1 MATIMLYWFHEE
13 PFSEFDS
20 FWGEERTPS
29 SIGGRNPWGLGR
41 DKDCRLAFGF
51 RGAAS
56 RMDNGSLGSNEDEF
70 ESLDP
75 CGEPRGFAG
84 ITTEAE
90 ARQAHWLRGEDA
102 KDHCGAPREV
112 AAGLRVKSSTVGW
125 ADFGDPLKAA
135 LGDNPKGKAG
145 SEVDA
150 SPRLS
155 AEAGRLYLSTGES

>member
-1 MATIMLYWFHEE
+1 
-13 PFSEFDS
+13 
-20 FWGEERTPS
+20 
-29 SIGGRNPWGLGR
+29 
-41 DKDCRLAFGF
+41 
-51 RGAAS
+51 
-56 RMDNGSLGSNEDEF
+56 MDNGSLGSNEDEF

-112 AAGLRVKSSTVGW
+112 AAGLRAKSSTVGW

-145 SEVDA
+145 SAVDA